1 MVIAASTKGL
11 LRLCCANIS
20 LRKARLAFYTPEHPL
35 SARSA
40 QHFIKWQHN
49 DIYGCSVEVSVK
61 KPEVTLLMRG
71 EGGLKLWVHKK
82 FQSEQM
88 FS

>member
-1 MVIAASTKGL
+1 MIAASTKDL

-20 LRKARLAFYTPEHPL
+20 LHKARLAFYTSECPL

-40 QHFIKWQHN
+40 QHFIQWQQN
-49 DIYGCSVEVSVK
+49 DIYGCSVEVSMK

-71 EGGLKLWVHKK
+71 EGGLKLGVHKK
-82 FQSEQM
+82 FQLEQM